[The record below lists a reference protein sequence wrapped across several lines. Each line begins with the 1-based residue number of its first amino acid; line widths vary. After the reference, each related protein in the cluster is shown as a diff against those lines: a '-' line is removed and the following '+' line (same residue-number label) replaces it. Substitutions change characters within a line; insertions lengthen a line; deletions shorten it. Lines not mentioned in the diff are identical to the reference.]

1 MEKSLCNGNLIFIG
15 DFNIH
20 VENENDSQ
28 AKWLMELFDSLN
40 LEQHIRE
47 PTHDGG
53 HTLDL
58 LVTQKNNSFVKFD
71 KVEECHFSDHKSIH
85 FIISAKKPKPS
96 RKTLKYRKTK
106 NIDIEAFKRSIVE
119 AEVSKKIKACASVN
133 EKINVLSN
141 TISNVLEAH
150 APQKVKSIV
159 IRQNCK
165 WYTDGFRKTKR
176 ERRKA
181 ERRWKKSR
189 LEIDRQLYVTIKN
202 KVNDMIK
209 SGKRKYFKDKLF
221 EVKGNCKELHKLVT
235 RVYLSQSV

>member
-1 MEKSLCNGNLIFIG
+1 
-15 DFNIH
+15 
-20 VENENDSQ
+20 
-28 AKWLMELFDSLN
+28 MELFDLLN

-58 LVTQKNNSFVKFD
+58 LVTQKNNSFIQFD
-71 KVEECHFSDHKSIH
+71 KVEEYHFSDHKSIH
-85 FIISAKKPKPS
+85 FILSAKKPKPS

-106 NIDIEAFKRSIVE
+106 NIDIEAFKRSILE
-119 AEVSKKIKACASVN
+119 AEVSKKVEACASVN
-133 EKINVLSN
+133 EKINVLSS

-159 IRQNCK
+159 IRPNCK
-165 WYTDGFRKTKR
+165 WYTDVLRKAKQ

-189 LEIDRQLYVTIKN
+189 LEIDT
-202 KVNDMIK
+202 MIG
-209 SGKRKYFKDKLF
+209 S
-221 EVKGNCKELHKLVT
+221 CT
-235 RVYLSQSV
+235 